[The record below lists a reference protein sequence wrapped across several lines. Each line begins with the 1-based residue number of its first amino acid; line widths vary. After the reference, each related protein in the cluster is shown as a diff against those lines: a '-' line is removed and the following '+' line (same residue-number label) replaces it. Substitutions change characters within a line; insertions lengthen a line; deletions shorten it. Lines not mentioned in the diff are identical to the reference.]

1 MTADLRDPEGAIR
14 QVAFGTTGTLL
25 RAPVPP
31 GRWELEALELDEPT
45 GVAITN
51 GHQNG
56 ENPAAATQSQT
67 HVALGPLLA
76 LPAHGPSLLRVPLG
90 AWRGVGAA
98 TTAPVRSG
106 AAAMVDFAMTGM
118 PGVLRPAQPTD
129 TQPVPVLAD
138 PQTAASAGPGGR
150 IALTVDGLPVIARV
164 VGVLSRFP
172 TLPADSAGFVIAD
185 EPTLAAALDAQLP
198 GQGRPDE
205 LWIGTAHLAGLRAAL
220 GSGALAQLD
229 SSFRVDIDHQLRDAP
244 VARGVLG
251 TLIAATALSAVLAV
265 VGLLAA
271 LLGGVRDERVES
283 DLTEQG
289 VGPRGLRAELRV
301 RLALAS
307 LLGVVRRRRDR
318 GAADATGGRERS
330 RRGCCRR
337 SEPAGGDGRSV
348 GGAGRL
354 ERWHVRGARAGRM
367 AGAAGERGPMSEA
380 VVELRDVFCV
390 HRTNEGD
397 AAALAGTNLEL
408 ARGEVLCVLGPSG
421 AGKSTLLRVVAGI
434 QPPSAG
440 VVRVLGR
447 DIGRM
452 PARSRSRLRH
462 ELVGFLGQHTE
473 TALSPDLRMR
483 DAVGLPLALR
493 GVPRR
498 ERRTRVD
505 ELLEATALADR
516 ADALPGELSGGER
529 QRFALCAA
537 LAHRPALLLADE
549 PTGELDDASA
559 DATRALIVELARTN
573 GTSVILVTHDPATA
587 EVADRTLR
595 IRDGRIVGDRRGG
608 QEALVIDGG
617 WLRLPADLLTQAGI
631 GRRARVRP
639 TPDGVIVTPADSDS
653 GPASPAGPAG
663 PAAAEARPQPPAPWA
678 PVQVG
683 LRSVARTYGH
693 GPTRR
698 DVLGGL
704 THDFAPGRMTAIT
717 GRSGAGKTTLLKLVA
732 GLDRPSSGQ
741 VMLDGQPL
749 GDRDGEQLASLR
761 RERIGYL
768 SQEPAPIGFLSA
780 EENAVLVLRI
790 RGWDADAA
798 AERAASGAD
807 PSRARRPRPPAR
819 PPALGRGSPAPG
831 AGPGAREC
839 ARAADRRRAD
849 LTAGRAQ
856 RPSRRGPAGRRRAR
870 GGPDRDLRHPRPR
883 RDQPGRPRRRP
894 GRIAK
899 SGNGGRRRRVQRRPR
914 TCRRSATQGRGIRP
928 GPRTPYQ
935 PHPSRP
941 PRSAN
946 LGGSAWLA

>member
-1 MTADLRDPEGAIR
+1 M
-14 QVAFGTTGTLL
+14 
-25 RAPVPP
+25 
-31 GRWELEALELDEPT
+31 
-45 GVAITN
+45 
-51 GHQNG
+51 
-56 ENPAAATQSQT
+56 
-67 HVALGPLLA
+67 
-76 LPAHGPSLLRVPLG
+76 
-90 AWRGVGAA
+90 
-98 TTAPVRSG
+98 
-106 AAAMVDFAMTGM
+106 
-118 PGVLRPAQPTD
+118 
-129 TQPVPVLAD
+129 
-138 PQTAASAGPGGR
+138 
-150 IALTVDGLPVIARV
+150 
-164 VGVLSRFP
+164 
-172 TLPADSAGFVIAD
+172 
-185 EPTLAAALDAQLP
+185 
-198 GQGRPDE
+198 
-205 LWIGTAHLAGLRAAL
+205 
-220 GSGALAQLD
+220 
-229 SSFRVDIDHQLRDAP
+229 
-244 VARGVLG
+244 
-251 TLIAATALSAVLAV
+251 
-265 VGLLAA
+265 
-271 LLGGVRDERVES
+271 
-283 DLTEQG
+283 
-289 VGPRGLRAELRV
+289 
-301 RLALAS
+301 
-307 LLGVVRRRRDR
+307 
-318 GAADATGGRERS
+318 
-330 RRGCCRR
+330 
-337 SEPAGGDGRSV
+337 SEP
-348 GGAGRL
+348 
-354 ERWHVRGARAGRM
+354 
-367 AGAAGERGPMSEA
+367 

-440 VVRVLGR
+440 IVRVLGR

-498 ERRTRVD
+498 ERRIRVD
-505 ELLEATALADR
+505 ELLEAAALADR
-516 ADALPGELSGGER
+516 AGALPGELSGGER

-559 DATRALIVELARTN
+559 DAVRALIVELARTK

-587 EVADRTLR
+587 EVADRILR

-639 TPDGVIVTPADSDS
+639 TPDGVIVTRADGGS
-653 GPASPAGPAG
+653 GPAGPAG
-663 PAAAEARPQPPAPWA
+663 PRPLPPVSWA
-678 PVQVG
+678 PVRVE

-693 GPTRR
+693 GLTRR

-741 VMLDGQPL
+741 VTLDGDPL
-749 GDRDGEQLASLR
+749 GDRNGEQLASLR

-798 AERAASGAD
+798 AERAATALTRAGLAD
-807 PSRARRPRPPAR
+807 RARQRVYRLSAGEAQR
-819 PPALGRGSPAPG
+819 LAL
-831 AGPGAREC
+831 
-839 ARAADRRRAD
+839 ARALA
-849 LTAGRAQ
+849 
-856 RPSRRGPAGRRRAR
+856 SAR
-870 GGPDRDLRHPRPR
+870 GLLIVDEPTSRQDENNARAVAALLAAAAHEEGQTVICATHDPAVIRQA
-883 RDQPGRPRRRP
+883 DQ
-894 GRIAK
+894 
-899 SGNGGRRRRVQRRPR
+899 VVV
-914 TCRRSATQGRGIRP
+914 
-928 GPRTPYQ
+928 
-935 PHPSRP
+935 
-941 PRSAN
+941 
-946 LGGSAWLA
+946 LAG